1 MTFSHEDTRPS
12 TSELPLLTLFEIVSN
27 VMEAGRHRAQVVD
40 AQRRLIECRIQRDS
54 QIPGLERNVA
64 SLRRKL
70 EALG

>member
-1 MTFSHEDTRPS
+1 MSQSTNAPS
-12 TSELPLLTLFEIVSN
+12 SDAVLLTLFEIVTN

-40 AQRRLIECRIQRDS
+40 AQRRLLQCRIQRDS

-70 EALG
+70 ESLR